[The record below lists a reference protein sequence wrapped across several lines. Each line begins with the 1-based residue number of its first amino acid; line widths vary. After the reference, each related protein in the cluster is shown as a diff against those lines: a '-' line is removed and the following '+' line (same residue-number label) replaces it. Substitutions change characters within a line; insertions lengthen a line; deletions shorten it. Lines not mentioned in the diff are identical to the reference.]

1 MSSGQII
8 YEVTLSPDPSITAAF
23 DTWLEEHVRE
33 MLTLPGFLGASIHHA
48 DDPANDGRERVVM
61 YRLENRDALQ
71 AYLREHAE
79 DMRSRGIERFG
90 DGFRASRRVYDAGQE
105 FSAAQ
110 SSGSNCANCEAS
122 LLGQYCAYCG
132 QRARDRMISVWDL
145 VKEAS
150 EILTSLD
157 SRLWRTLGLLLFRP
171 GRLTR
176 DYLLGKRARYIPALR
191 LFLGLSLLFFFLF
204 SLNTRF
210 EVSPGLAGEDG
221 DIGMQ
226 IQLGEEPEVADEIP
240 PAPPSTSA
248 APQDA
253 DTEPVEIEA
262 ADKLGRCADLGVALP
277 ENLPWTKAWLSE
289 ERLKATCEKIIA
301 DHGASFG
308 RALLENIPLMMFV
321 FLPFMSFIMK
331 ALYPLS
337 RRFYVEHLLFLVHYH
352 SFFYL
357 LLAINIATG
366 WLFDGDRLTDM
377 PVVLLNTV
385 SAVYIPFY
393 LFRAMRVVYTQG
405 RMLTA
410 LKYVTLGLAYF
421 TSLLLMLLATVT
433 VTAISL

>member
-1 MSSGQII
+1 MGSGQII
-8 YEVTLSPDPSITAAF
+8 YEVTLSPDPSIAAAF

-48 DDPANDGRERVVM
+48 ADPASDGLESVVM

-71 AYLREHAE
+71 AYLHQHAE
-79 DMRSRGIERFG
+79 AMRSRGVERFG
-90 DGFRASRRVYDAGQE
+90 DRFQASRRVYDAGQE

-110 SSGSNCANCEAS
+110 SSDSNCANCDAS
-122 LLGQYCAYCG
+122 LRGQYCAYCG
-132 QRARDRMISVWDL
+132 QRARGRMISVWEL

-157 SRLWRTLGLLLFRP
+157 SRLWRTLGQLVFHP

-210 EVSPGLAGEDG
+210 EVTPGGEGDDG

-226 IQLGEEPEVADEIP
+226 IQVGEEPEKADGIP
-240 PAPPSTSA
+240 EAPPDSE
-248 APQDA
+248 APPDE
-253 DTEPVEIEA
+253 TEATDEP
-262 ADKLGRCADLGVALP
+262 GQCADFGVDIP
-277 ENLPWTKAWLSE
+277 EELAWTRAWLSE
-289 ERLKATCEKIIA
+289 ERLKATCEKIVA

-357 LLAINIATG
+357 LLAINMATG
-366 WLFDGDRLTDM
+366 WLFNGDRLTDT
-377 PVVLLNTV
+377 PAVLLNTV
-385 SAVYIPFY
+385 SAVYIPLY